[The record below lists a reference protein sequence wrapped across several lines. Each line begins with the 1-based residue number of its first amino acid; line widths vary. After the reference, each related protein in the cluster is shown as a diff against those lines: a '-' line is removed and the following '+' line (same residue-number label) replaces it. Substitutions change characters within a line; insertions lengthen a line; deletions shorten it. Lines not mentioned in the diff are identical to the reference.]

1 MRAAKKA
8 ASKAIG
14 DAELKALAD
23 GYLERRRL
31 AMDGLK
37 RALATADYETLWI
50 EGHHMR
56 GAGGSF
62 GVDRISELGAEIELS
77 AWERDGAGVA
87 EKLKELEDFLAQ
99 VALR

>member
-1 MRAAKKA
+1 MAASNEA

-14 DAELKALAD
+14 DDDLVAVAQ

-31 AMDGLK
+31 ALDGLK
-37 RALATADYETLWI
+37 RALAAGDFETLWI

-56 GAGGSF
+56 GAGGAF
-62 GVDRISELGAEIELS
+62 GVNRISELGAAIELS
-77 AWERDGAGVA
+77 AWERDGAAVQQ
-87 EKLKELEDFLAQ
+87 KLGELEDFLAQ